1 MPRGGKREGA
11 GRPQEAKKT
20 HVVRVPLD
28 VSKDECEAIPSL
40 KDVLANWRA
49 ECARAE
55 PDSPRY
61 HFLRQCLE
69 EISELGL

>member
-20 HVVRVPLD
+20 HVVRVPVD

-40 KDVLANWRA
+40 KDVLAYWRQ
-49 ECARAE
+49 ECDNN
-55 PDSPRY
+55 PDGARY
-61 HFLRQCLE
+61 HFLKQALD
-69 EISELGL
+69 EIAELGL